1 MHMHIRDA
9 RAADAAAIAEIYN
22 HAVLTTTA
30 SFDIEPKSVEDRA
43 RWLAGRSPLHPVIVA
58 EVDGIVVGWGA
69 LSPYSERPA
78 YSATVEVS
86 VYVAESYRGNGGGRA
101 LTRVLIERAHLAEL
115 HVLLARI
122 CTENMASIAMVRSIG
137 FTEAGTMHEVGRK
150 FGRWLDVVTWEYRI
164 EDRCVTGSGSGDTHD
179 ESPGC
184 RKEEDAR

>member
-1 MHMHIRDA
+1 MRIRDA
-9 RAADAAAIAEIYN
+9 CAADAAAIAEIYN

-30 SFDIEPKSVEDRA
+30 SFDVEPKSVEDRA

-58 EVDGIVVGWGA
+58 EVDGAVVGWGA

-78 YSATVEVS
+78 YAATVEVS
-86 VYVAESYRGNGGGRA
+86 VYIAESHRSRGGGRT
-101 LTRVLIERAHLAEL
+101 LTRALVDRARLAEL

-122 CTENMASIAMVRSIG
+122 CTENTASIAMVRSLG

-164 EDRCVTGSGSGDTHD
+164 EDDRVAGGGSGDTHD